1 MDSINKMLYG
11 IIGLWLF
18 FAIFFGFFDLE
29 ISKLAVIYNDS
40 LWSELGDDYGN
51 KFGNSLFYLAITIL
65 IGSIFNDIKMQRKIG
80 LIMILY
86 AIAVLQYTVVNQS
99 TKHLFEPTIMIIT
112 LVTFLLLTFNK
123 NWRELVPMAIS
134 LILLIII
141 LDFTVSVMKLTW
153 GRVRF
158 NHLSSDAEFTE
169 WYIINGNGT
178 ENANQSFPSGHTAKA
193 WYFLP
198 LLFLV
203 KNKEMDKKIK
213 LTLIMSVIG
222 FGLFVAISR
231 VLKGSHYASDVL
243 FSTGLASLLTIF
255 FYKTFSLKEFS
266 YKEFNY

>member
-1 MDSINKMLYG
+1 MECIDKLLYG
-11 IIGLWLF
+11 IIGLWMCL
-18 FAIFFGFFDLE
+18 AIIFGFFDLE
-29 ISKLAVIYNDS
+29 ISKIAVIYKDS

-86 AIAVLQYTVVNQS
+86 AIALLQYKAI
-99 TKHLFEPTIMIIT
+99 TKSNRYLFEPMVMIIT

-123 NWRELVPMAIS
+123 NWREFVPMAIS

-153 GRVRF
+153 GRTRF
-158 NHLSSDAEFTE
+158 NNLSSEAEFTE
-169 WYIINGNGT
+169 WYIINGNGSDHSR
-178 ENANQSFPSGHTAKA
+178 QSFPSGHTAAA
-193 WYFLP
+193 WSFLP

-203 KNKEMDKKIK
+203 KNKEIDNKKK

-231 VLKGSHYASDVL
+231 VLRGSHYASDVL
-243 FSTGLASLLTIF
+243 FSTGLASLFTIF
-255 FYKTFSLKEFS
+255 FYKTFR